1 MVHVFF
7 ELHFLSPFLDHR
19 YYQHGGEIDQKPPSF
34 RLFKMTI
41 DFPETLLLLLKDFL
55 SAPPSSVTPQKGGM

>member
-7 ELHFLSPFLDHR
+7 EFHFLSPFLDDR
-19 YYQHGGEIDQKPPSF
+19 YYQHGGDIDQNPPSF

-41 DFPETLLLLLKDFL
+41 HFSETPLLLLKDFL
-55 SAPPSSVTPQKGGM
+55 SAPPSSVTPQKVGM